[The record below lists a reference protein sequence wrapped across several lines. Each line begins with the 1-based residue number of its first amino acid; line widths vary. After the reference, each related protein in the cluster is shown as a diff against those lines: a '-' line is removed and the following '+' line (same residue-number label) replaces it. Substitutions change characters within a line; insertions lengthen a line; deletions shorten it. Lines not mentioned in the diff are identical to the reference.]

1 MQLKLINGTIFF
13 FSSSVY
19 IAAAE
24 TLSMC
29 VMGVGVH
36 TCVSISC
43 KTKSDNQFVCIIN
56 NDPLVVR
63 NLPCGMYVITAVDI
77 VVRSCEFTSA
87 CSGNT
92 RTPLKQNNDN

>member
-29 VMGVGVH
+29 VMGVGGAH
-36 TCVSISC
+36 MRFNIMQ
-43 KTKSDNQFVCIIN
+43 TKPDNQFVFMIN

-63 NLPCGMYVITAVDI
+63 NLPCGM
-77 VVRSCEFTSA
+77 
-87 CSGNT
+87 
-92 RTPLKQNNDN
+92 